1 MKQLILICLP
11 LALLFSSCSG
21 SANANSDSTASA
33 ASDRSQAQQGGG
45 IAAAPTPVRS
55 PLATPSAAPSPD
67 EANTKG
73 PADVI
78 YAYYA
83 SINSGD
89 YRSAYEMWSGKGE
102 ASKKT
107 FEQFRA
113 GFRDTETT
121 EVTTGTIGGEDAAA
135 GSRYVTIPVTI
146 DARTK
151 GGKKQSFTGEYVLRR
166 SVVDGATPEQ
176 RSWRI
181 YSASIRRR

>member
-1 MKQLILICLP
+1 MKLLILIYLP

-21 SANANSDSTASA
+21 SANANSGSTENEAPN
-33 ASDRSQAQQGGG
+33 RSQAQQGGG
-45 IAAAPTPVRS
+45 VAAAPTPTRS
-55 PLATPSAAPSPD
+55 PSATPSTTPSPD
-67 EANTKG
+67 EADTTG

-107 FEQFRA
+107 FDQFRA
-113 GFRDTETT
+113 GFSDTETT
-121 EVTTGTIGGEDAAA
+121 AVAIGTIGGEDAAA

-166 SVVDGATPEQ
+166 SVVDGATSEQ

-181 YSASIRRR
+181 YSASIRRK